1 MWFDWLCLVIV
12 LAGAIVQAIRA
23 GKVGGMGLPL
33 FEACGVICAGVGATK
48 LYEPLGLALGFGN
61 NKWVMLIVLFVVFS
75 VLAFLLARWL
85 FSILSWSFES
95 MDALFGFFLG
105 IALGWV
111 VANVVLRVIIEI
123 QGGASGAVGVIVL
136 GPEEARAQA
145 PIANEIMN
153 FRTWNAI
160 MRLLFK
166 AKLGPEFNPDVG

>member
-1 MWFDWLCLVIV
+1 MWFDWMCLGIV
-12 LAGAIVQAIRA
+12 LAGAILQAVRA
-23 GKVGGMGLPL
+23 GKAGGMGLPL

-48 LYEPLGLALGFGN
+48 LYPSLGLAFGLGN
-61 NKWVMLIVLFVVFS
+61 SRWVMLIVLFVVFS

-85 FSILSWSFES
+85 FSVLAWSFES

-111 VANVVLRVIIEI
+111 VANVVLRVIIEV
-123 QGGASGAVGVIVL
+123 QGGASGAVGAIVL
-136 GPEEARAQA
+136 GSDEARVQA

-166 AKLGPEFNPDVG
+166 AKLGPDFNPDVG